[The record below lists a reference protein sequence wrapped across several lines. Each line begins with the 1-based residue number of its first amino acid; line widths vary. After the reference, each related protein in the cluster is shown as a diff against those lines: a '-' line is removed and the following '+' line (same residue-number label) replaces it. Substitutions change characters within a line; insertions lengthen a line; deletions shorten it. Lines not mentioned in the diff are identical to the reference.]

1 MLWKSVDFPQNLYL
15 CSQNHN
21 SVNMKKEIHSQE
33 TSRAKAF
40 QMWMSSPQPMVTL
53 VKTLDVN
60 RLVKVNKRTG
70 IFVIIVLY
78 SLRALVGGWACVVDF
93 RWLQFISSVIPAF
106 IAWCYYPGLKNYRH
120 GNIKLV

>member
-1 MLWKSVDFPQNLYL
+1 
-15 CSQNHN
+15 
-21 SVNMKKEIHSQE
+21 
-33 TSRAKAF
+33 
-40 QMWMSSPQPMVTL
+40 MWMSSPQPMVTL

-93 RWLQFISSVIPAF
+93 RWLQFISSIIPAF
-106 IAWCYYPGLKNYRH
+106 IAWCYWPGVKTKQ
-120 GNIKLV
+120 I

>member
-1 MLWKSVDFPQNLYL
+1 MNSSQKHRQDAMEKCGFPQKSVPLQSE
-15 CSQNHN
+15 SQFCQY
-21 SVNMKKEIHSQE
+21 EEGDTPQE

-93 RWLQFISSVIPAF
+93 RWLQFISSIIPAF
-106 IAWCYYPGLKNYRH
+106 IAWCYYPG
-120 GNIKLV
+120 